1 MHNTLQNLIRLLN
14 LNAIF
19 IVFLIKAPLVIKNKL
34 AQKNFGKS
42 DTPLRTPSGWKKY
55 FEYSSKTSK
64 WKKRML
70 KQIC

>member
-19 IVFLIKAPLVIKNKL
+19 IVFLIKAPLVIKDKL

-42 DTPLRTPSGWKKY
+42 DTPLRTPSGWKKSS
-55 FEYSSKTSK
+55 EYSSKTSK